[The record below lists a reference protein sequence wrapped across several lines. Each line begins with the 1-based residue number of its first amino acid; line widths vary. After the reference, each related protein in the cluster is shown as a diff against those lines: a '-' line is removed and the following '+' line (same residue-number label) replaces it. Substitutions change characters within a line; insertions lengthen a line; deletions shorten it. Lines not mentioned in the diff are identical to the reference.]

1 MKKPTTRSNKSPR
14 SPSTLAEVKKQERA
28 RRRLASVHAIPDMS
42 AVVEEPAEPVESLEE
57 KLAKQKAIDDAALD
71 AADRMKKEN
80 EEFLRKLR
88 GGDGDGS
95 VDSQGRELSET
106 VVDTINGSKLFKFE
120 R

>member
-1 MKKPTTRSNKSPR
+1 
-14 SPSTLAEVKKQERA
+14 
-28 RRRLASVHAIPDMS
+28 
-42 AVVEEPAEPVESLEE
+42 
-57 KLAKQKAIDDAALD
+57 
-71 AADRMKKEN
+71 MKKEN